1 MRKPTPEAADPA
13 ETVALEQAVRGLL
26 EPLARLA
33 VARGVPFAALEQA
46 LKQACVDAASQAHGG
61 AAQAHRQVSRI
72 ASATGLSR
80 REVARLTQPE
90 AMARPPAPPRTRASE
105 LFARWMSDPV
115 YRTRRG
121 PRTLPRLGPAP
132 SFESLAQAVTR
143 EVHPRGLLDEMLRL
157 NLASH
162 DLERDTVALAQPAFV
177 PRGDAAR
184 MLGFLG
190 ANVGDHLSAAV
201 DNVLADGG
209 RHVEQALFADGL
221 PENDLP
227 RVRELVAAQWPVLRA
242 ALVPELTRMLDAAQA
257 AGTPGTRRVRV
268 GLYGYDDGAAAAP
281 DTAPP
286 RPRRIRP
293 LEK

>member
-1 MRKPTPEAADPA
+1 MGADGGNRFIGGHF
-13 ETVALEQAVRGLL
+13 L
-26 EPLARLA
+26 PL
-33 VARGVPFAALEQA
+33 
-46 LKQACVDAASQAHGG
+46 
-61 AAQAHRQVSRI
+61 I
-72 ASATGLSR
+72 
-80 REVARLTQPE
+80 
-90 AMARPPAPPRTRASE
+90 RAIE
-105 LFARWMSDPV
+105 LGMDS
-115 YRTRRG
+115 G
-121 PRTLPRLGPAP
+121 
-132 SFESLAQAVTR
+132 
-143 EVHPRGLLDEMLRL
+143 
-157 NLASH
+157 H
-162 DLERDTVALAQPAFV
+162 DLGRDMVALAQPAFV

-257 AGTPGTRRVRV
+257 EGTPGTRRVRV
-268 GLYGYDDGAAAAP
+268 GLYGYDDSAAAAP